1 MCRVDRAD
9 DRLFWRQSSRHR
21 PLFKGLCPRHFAKT
35 IGEREGL
42 DGETQT
48 ALEAVA
54 VLHNIACP
62 LCRER

>member
-1 MCRVDRAD
+1 MTERIIGYSGGSLHDSDHFLKVYA
-9 DRLFWRQSSRHR
+9 
-21 PLFKGLCPRHFAKT
+21 FAKT

-48 ALEAVA
+48 ALETAA
-54 VLHNIACP
+54 VLHNIACS